1 MTDYYSGDRM
11 NTYSCKHMAA
21 DNFCYVQGAAR
32 KSFTTKSEQKKA
44 ELKNMMRM
52 NQLE

>member
-1 MTDYYSGDRM
+1 
-11 NTYSCKHMAA
+11 MAA
-21 DNFCYVQGAAR
+21 DDFCYLQGAAR

-52 NQLE
+52 NPLE

>member
-1 MTDYYSGDRM
+1 MTA
-11 NTYSCKHMAA
+11 YSCMHMAA
-21 DNFCYVQGAAR
+21 DDFCYLQGAAR

-52 NQLE
+52 NPLE

>member
-1 MTDYYSGDRM
+1 MTVLWVKSGK
-11 NTYSCKHMAA
+11 CHL
-21 DNFCYVQGAAR
+21 QGAAR

-44 ELKNMMRM
+44 ALKNVMRM